1 LNAFSVDRTRLRTLV
16 LAAALAWA
24 APLAAQDVPPAPTLL
39 RVAAAADGTVLSLDS
54 AATARAADSVFV
66 VNAVYHF
73 APDTARH
80 GVDGRMDLQAMD
92 CGRTLLRGRTSTWFA
107 GNLPVSTP
115 GEQAPNAAG
124 WQPVAEGEVS
134 IFQAICGYLLG
145 SFAASLPV
153 TVEAMTLD
161 APPELANQD
170 DVARTLMRS
179 YPAGLPNPGAGGV
192 AMIRMWITAEGRVD
206 PASTRILWATSPS
219 FAVAAARVPPRSRW
233 RPARVNGQP
242 VAAWAI
248 LPMAFH
254 LSP

>member
-1 LNAFSVDRTRLRTLV
+1 MNAFSVDHVRLRAFV

-24 APLAAQDVPPAPTLL
+24 APLAAQDVPRAPTLL
-39 RVAAAADGTVLSLDS
+39 RVAASSDGTVLSLDS
-54 AATARAADSVFV
+54 AVIARAGDSVFV

-73 APDTARH
+73 APDSAPP

-92 CGRTLLRGRTSTWFA
+92 CGRTRLRGRTTTWFA
-107 GNLPVSTP
+107 GDVPAS
-115 GEQAPNAAG
+115 GQEQASNSG
-124 WQPVAEGEVS
+124 EWQPVAEDALPG
-134 IFQAICGYLLG
+134 FRAICGYLLG

-233 RPARVNGQP
+233 RPARVNGHP
-242 VAAWAI
+242 VAAWTI